1 MNRRNIRLSAGF
13 LGLCL
18 VVACAKKSDAPA
30 AAAGKRGAG
39 GKGVAFPVE
48 VVKVTADPH
57 VVDIQAPGVVDA
69 FEHVQITARVSG
81 VIDKVTFVEGQEVK
95 VGQVMAFI
103 DSRRYAL
110 SVSSAKA
117 ALEGAEAAEADAEA
131 SLNRRKGA
139 SESNPGVIA
148 TEELETYQTKLRT
161 AQASVDQSK
170 EALKLA
176 QLNLDDS
183 NLKTPVAG
191 TVQTRS
197 VETGQYVQAGTVVAT
212 LLQRDPML
220 LHFNVTSSEAP
231 RLKVGMPVEFTLKDS
246 QSKYT
251 GKITLVAGAADA
263 ESRLVPATAQI
274 DTQEKQFW
282 LRPGSFAQ
290 VEVKMPS
297 TRVFAMIPQT
307 AARPSERGF
316 LAFVVSGDVAHEHTL
331 QLGLHTPDGMVEVK
345 SGLNAGDMLV
355 TRGVEALTDGAK
367 VKVVTSMPAGTS
379 DEVRDGGAAAPG
391 AAGLAAAAVA
401 NGAADGTVKA
411 AHKHRDGGAAPVA
424 AGEP

>member
-1 MNRRNIRLSAGF
+1 MKRRSTTIS
-13 LGLCL
+13 LGLLGVSLL
-18 VVACAKKSDAPA
+18 VSCAKKADAPA
-30 AAAGKRGAG
+30 AAGKRAGA
-39 GKGVAFPVE
+39 KGLAFPVE
-48 VVKVTADPH
+48 TVKVTANPH

-81 VIDKVTFVEGQEVK
+81 VVDKVTFVEGQDVK
-95 VGQVMAFI
+95 VNQVMAFI

-117 ALEGAEAAEADAEA
+117 ALEGAEADEADAQA
-131 SLNRRKGA
+131 SLDRRKGA
-139 SESNPGVIA
+139 SETNPGVIA
-148 TEELETYQTKLRT
+148 AEELETYQTKLRT
-161 AQASVDQSK
+161 AQASVDQAK

-220 LHFNVTSSEAP
+220 LHFSVTSSEAP
-231 RLKVGMPVEFTLKDS
+231 RLKPDIPVQFTLKDS
-246 QSKYT
+246 QAKYT
-251 GKITLVAGAADA
+251 AKITLVAGAADP
-263 ESRLVPATAQI
+263 ESRLVPITAQI
-274 DTQEKQFW
+274 DTQETHQFW

-290 VEVKMPS
+290 VEVKLPS
-297 TRVFAMIPQT
+297 TRLFPMIPQT

-316 LAFVVSGDVAHEHTL
+316 LAYVVTGGVAHEHTL
-331 QLGLHTPDGMVEVK
+331 TLGLHTPDGMVEVK
-345 SGLNAGDMLV
+345 SGISAGDMLV

-367 VKVVTSMPAGTS
+367 VKVVTTMPAGTS
-379 DEVRDGGAAAPG
+379 DEESDAGVARAGSAALAAAATTANAARDGAKPHKERDGGAP
-391 AAGLAAAAVA
+391 
-401 NGAADGTVKA
+401 T
-411 AHKHRDGGAAPVA
+411 APVA